1 MATATAV
8 PTGRKSAFDLHDP
21 PEIEKYL
28 DCVHCGFCLPT
39 CPTYLV
45 LGNEMDNPRG
55 RIYLIRAASEGH
67 VGITPSFVKHMYSCL
82 LCRACETACPSSVQF
97 GSLMEAARGQIER
110 HYERPLRERALR
122 RFIFSLF
129 PYPERLRL
137 ALAPLRLFQWTGLQA
152 LLRGTGLLRAFFPSL
167 AMMDALMPPPGA
179 MPPARPLPEVTPAEG
194 TRRAR
199 VGLLSGCIQRVMFG
213 PVNEATVRVLAR
225 NGCEVVVPAEQGCC
239 GSLQAHE
246 GELELAK
253 TFARRTIEVFE
264 RAGVDHVIVNAAGC
278 GSVMKEYHDL
288 LREDP
293 AWRERAA
300 AFSKKV
306 RDVSQFVAGLD
317 GEARRGEVRLTVT
330 YHDACHL
337 VHGQKVRVEPRTL
350 LQKIP
355 GLKLVELKDS
365 EFCCGSAGLYNLVE
379 PDLSLQ
385 YLERKLDRIAET
397 GAEMVVSGNPGCNLQ
412 IAMGLR
418 KRNLPVR
425 TAHTVELLDLAYRAA
440 GR

>member
-1 MATATAV
+1 MATAGAV
-8 PTGRKSAFDLHDP
+8 PTGRKSAFDLHDS
-21 PEIEKYL
+21 PEVEKYL
-28 DCVHCGFCLPT
+28 DCVHCGFCMPT

-45 LGNEMDNPRG
+45 LGTEMDNPRG
-55 RIYLIRAASEGH
+55 RIYLIRAASEGQI
-67 VGITPSFVKHMYSCL
+67 GLTPNFVKHMYTCL

-110 HYERPLRERALR
+110 LYERPWRERALR

-129 PYPERLRL
+129 PYPERLRV
-137 ALAPLRLFQWTGLQA
+137 ALAPLRLYQRTGLQA
-152 LLRGTGLLRAFFPSL
+152 LLRGTGVLKAFSRSL
-167 AMMDALMPPPGA
+167 AMMDALMPPPAA
-179 MPPARPLPEVTPAEG
+179 MPAARPLPEVTPAEG

-199 VGLLSGCIQRVMFG
+199 VGLLTGCVQRVMFG

-225 NGCEVVVPAEQGCC
+225 NGCEVVVPAEQECC

-246 GELELAK
+246 GELEPAK
-253 TFARRTIEVFE
+253 AFARRTIEVFE
-264 RAGVDHVIVNAAGC
+264 RAGVDYVIVNAAGC

-288 LREDP
+288 LREDA
-293 AWRERAA
+293 AWRDRAA

-317 GEARRGEVRLTVT
+317 GEARLGEVRLTVT

-337 VHGQKVRVEPRTL
+337 VHGQKVRSEPRAL
-350 LQKIP
+350 LKRIP
-355 GLKLVELKDS
+355 GLKLVDLKES
-365 EFCCGSAGLYNLVE
+365 EFCCGSAGIYNLVE
-379 PDLSLQ
+379 PDLSMQ
-385 YLERKLDRIAET
+385 YLERKLDRIVET
-397 GAEMVVSGNPGCNLQ
+397 GAEMVLSGNPGCNLQ

-418 KRNLPVR
+418 KRNLPIR
-425 TAHTVELLDLAYRAA
+425 TAHPVELLDLAYRTP